1 MCTWDLIDI
10 IPHLIETRFYYGLPT
25 SELLDQQRNET
36 VAIPHKMIRRVMDNF
51 RERLRQCV
59 NNNGKHLTDVIIKTK

>member
-1 MCTWDLIDI
+1 
-10 IPHLIETRFYYGLPT
+10 
-25 SELLDQQRNET
+25 
-36 VAIPHKMIRRVMDNF
+36 MIRRVMDNF